1 MDISGLSSSGLVSL
15 AQSLSANKLQD
26 NIGIAVLELANDQT
40 KQDGENILQLINS
53 TTPVGPLGHN
63 IDVKA

>member
-1 MDISGLSSSGLVSL
+1 MDISGLSNSGLVSL

-26 NIGIAVLELANDQT
+26 NISIAMLDIANDQT
-40 KQDGENILQLINS
+40 KQDGENILQLINA